1 MKVAMVTHELREL
14 PDWVVAD
21 IAASGIDLVCRRCRT
36 GAEVAEFAAGADV
49 IWIFGPNPG
58 LDGAVLERLPKC
70 RAIFRSGSGVDQ
82 LPVDRATELGVA
94 ICNTPDSIS
103 EAVAEHAAA
112 LILAL
117 VRQVPQLDRDNR
129 ELGAAAWNPDG
140 SPRMRWH
147 LTGRTLGL
155 VGYGRIARKLEAML
169 TGFRLKVLYF
179 DPVAPGGA
187 SLDEVL
193 AESDIISLH
202 CPLTPETAR
211 LVNAGTIARMKDG
224 VLIVNTSRGG
234 VIDEPALAAAVCSGK
249 VGGAALD
256 VLETEPP
263 TPDCPLLGL
272 DNVIITPHQAA
283 FSGDFEK
290 NFWGFSVRKLQA
302 LAGGDFV
309 GSSINLK

>member
-1 MKVAMVTHELREL
+1 
-14 PDWVVAD
+14 
-21 IAASGIDLVCRRCRT
+21 
-36 GAEVAEFAAGADV
+36 
-49 IWIFGPNPG
+49 
-58 LDGAVLERLPKC
+58 
-70 RAIFRSGSGVDQ
+70 
-82 LPVDRATELGVA
+82 
-94 ICNTPDSIS
+94 
-103 EAVAEHAAA
+103 
-112 LILAL
+112 
-117 VRQVPQLDRDNR
+117 
-129 ELGAAAWNPDG
+129 
-140 SPRMRWH
+140 MRWH